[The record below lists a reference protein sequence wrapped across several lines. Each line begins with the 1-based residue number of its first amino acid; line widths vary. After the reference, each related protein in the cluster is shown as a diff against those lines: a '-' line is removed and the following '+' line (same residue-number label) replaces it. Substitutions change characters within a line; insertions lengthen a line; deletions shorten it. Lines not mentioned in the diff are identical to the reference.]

1 MAACGTCQCLVRQ
14 TGGAPDV
21 IVEGMTVEFINSDKQ
36 RVASEVYE
44 IEDGVVARMHE
55 RNGMIWIYQD

>member
-1 MAACGTCQCLVRQ
+1 M
-14 TGGAPDV
+14 

-44 IEDGVVARMHE
+44 IEDGVVACMHE